1 MTLNEK
7 GNKRGVGIMRV
18 AICDDDKVQ
27 LYMTKATV
35 ENAYKSLD
43 LRVDVYISGVK
54 LLEVLDSV
62 KYDLIILDIEMPEL
76 NGIDIAKKLRKI
88 EDKTAIVFLTSHVE
102 YALEGYE
109 VNALRYLTKPAN
121 KEKISEIITYLI
133 EQKKKNKKI
142 LLRNSENVEM
152 VCVADIY
159 YMEAQDQM
167 IRVVTNKG
175 EYRNRYNLGD
185 YEKELGAYG
194 FFRIHRGYLINIG
207 HVLRLTG
214 RELVMEDKI
223 SLPVSRTKE
232 AALKKALLHYVRNE
246 AM

>member
-1 MTLNEK
+1 
-7 GNKRGVGIMRV
+7 MRV
-18 AICDDDKVQ
+18 AICDDENTQ
-27 LYMTKATV
+27 LSITKTSI

-43 LRVDVYISGVK
+43 LIVDTYTSGDK
-54 LLEVLDSV
+54 LLKVVDAV
-62 KYDLIILDIEMPEL
+62 YYDLIILDIEMPGL
-76 NGIDIAKKLRKI
+76 NGIDTAKKLRKI

-121 KEKISEIITYLI
+121 PEKLSEIITYLL
-133 EQKKKNKKI
+133 EQKKKDKRI
-142 LLRNSENVEM
+142 LLRNSEDVEM

-167 IRVVTNKG
+167 IRVVTAKG

-185 YEKELGAYG
+185 YETELGAYG
-194 FFRIHRGYLINIG
+194 FFRIHRGYLINLG

-214 RELVMEDKI
+214 REIVMEDSAAI
-223 SLPVSRTKE
+223 PISRTKE
-232 AALKKALLHYVRNE
+232 KALKNALIHYVRNE
-246 AM
+246 AI

>member
-1 MTLNEK
+1 
-7 GNKRGVGIMRV
+7 MRV
-18 AICDDDKVQ
+18 AICDDEKIQ
-27 LYMTKATV
+27 LSITKTSV
-35 ENAYKSLD
+35 ENAYNSLD
-43 LRVDVYISGVK
+43 LIVDTYTSGVD
-54 LLEVLDSV
+54 LLSAVDAV
-62 KYDLIILDIEMPEL
+62 NYDLIILDIEMPGL
-76 NGIDIAKKLRKI
+76 NGIETAKKLRKI

-121 KEKISEIITYLI
+121 TEKLSEIITYLL
-133 EQKKKNKKI
+133 EQKKKDKRI
-142 LLRNSENVEM
+142 LLRNSEDVEM

-167 IRVVTNKG
+167 IRVVTDKG

-185 YEKELGAYG
+185 YETELSAYG
-194 FFRIHRGYLINIG
+194 FFRIHRGYLINLG

-214 RELVMEDKI
+214 REIVMEDSA

-232 AALKKALLHYVRNE
+232 TALKNALFHYVRNE
-246 AM
+246 AI

>member
-1 MTLNEK
+1 
-7 GNKRGVGIMRV
+7 MRV
-18 AICDDDKVQ
+18 AICDDENIQ
-27 LYMTKATV
+27 LSTTKTAL
-35 ENAYKSLD
+35 EMAYKSLD
-43 LRVDVYISGVK
+43 LVVDTYTSGAK
-54 LLEVLDSV
+54 LLKVVDAV
-62 KYDLIILDIEMPEL
+62 YYDLIILDIEMPGL
-76 NGIDIAKKLRKI
+76 NGIDTAKKLRKI

-121 KEKISEIITYLI
+121 SEKLSEIITYLL
-133 EQKKKNKKI
+133 EQKKKDKRI
-142 LLRNSENVEM
+142 LLRNSEDVEM

-167 IRVVTNKG
+167 IRVVTAKG

-185 YEKELGAYG
+185 YETELGAYG
-194 FFRIHRGYLINIG
+194 FFRIHRGYLINLG

-214 RELVMEDKI
+214 REIVMDDNV

-232 AALKKALLHYVRNE
+232 AALKNALFHYVRNE
-246 AM
+246 AI